1 MTWSGFYLFCFA
13 VGFLFSVV
21 PLVAGGLH
29 WHLPG
34 SHAATA
40 GHHVHVH
47 VHGGHAGAKGSG
59 VSPFNSVTVAAF
71 LAWFGGV
78 GYLLTRYS
86 NMWIVL
92 GLAIAIASGGI
103 GAALLFL
110 FLTRVLMSA
119 DENLDPADFGMTG
132 VLGRVSSQ
140 IREGGTGEIIYSQ
153 GGTRRA
159 CGARSDSGQAIPKDT
174 EVVVTRYEH
183 GIAYVQRWKDLAGD

>member
-21 PLVAGGLH
+21 PLIAGGFH

-34 SHAATA
+34 SHV

-47 VHGGHAGAKGSG
+47 VHGSHGASQPG

-86 NMWIVL
+86 GVWVVL
-92 GLAIAIASGGI
+92 ILAIAAASGGL
-103 GAALLFL
+103 GAALIFV
-110 FLTRVLMSA
+110 FLTRVLMSS
-119 DENLDPADFGMTG
+119 EESLDPADFVMTG
-132 VLGRVSSQ
+132 VLGRVSSP
-140 IREGGTGEIIYSQ
+140 IRAGGTGEIIYSQ

-159 CGARSDSGQAIPKDT
+159 CGARSDTEQTIPTDT
-174 EVVVTRYEH
+174 DVIVTRFEH
-183 GIAYVQRWKDLAGD
+183 GIAYVHRWKDLADD

>member
-21 PLVAGGLH
+21 PLVAGFH

-34 SHAATA
+34 SHVPTV

-47 VHGGHAGAKGSG
+47 VHGSHGASASS

-86 NMWIVL
+86 GVWVVL
-92 GLAIAIASGGI
+92 ILAIAAASGGL
-103 GAALLFL
+103 GAALLFA
-110 FLTRVLMSA
+110 FLTRVLMSS
-119 DENLDPADFGMTG
+119 EESLDPADFVMTG
-132 VLGRVSSQ
+132 VLGRVSSP
-140 IREGGTGEIIYSQ
+140 IRAGGTGEIIYSQ
-153 GGTRRA
+153 GGSRRA
-159 CGARSDSGQAIPKDT
+159 CGARSDTDQTIPTDT
-174 EVVVTRYEH
+174 DVIVTRFEN
-183 GIAYVQRWKDLAGD
+183 GIAYVHRWKDLADD

>member
-1 MTWSGFYLFCFA
+1 MTWSTFYLFCFA

-21 PLVAGGLH
+21 PLVAGGFHL
-29 WHLPG
+29 HLPG
-34 SHAATA
+34 SHAPAV

-47 VHGGHAGAKGSG
+47 VHGAHGTRGSG
-59 VSPFNSVTVAAF
+59 VSPFNSVTLAAF

-86 NMWIVL
+86 GVWVVL
-92 GLAIAIASGGI
+92 VLAIAVASGGL

-110 FLTRVLMSA
+110 FLTRVLMST
-119 DENLDPADFGMTG
+119 DESLDPADFVMTG
-132 VLGRVSSQ
+132 VLGRVSSP

-159 CGARSDSGQAIPKDT
+159 CGARSDTGQIIPTDT
-174 EVVVTRYEH
+174 DVIVTRFEH
-183 GIAYVQRWKDLAGD
+183 GIAYVHRWKDLADD

>member
-21 PLVAGGLH
+21 PLLAGGLH

-34 SHAATA
+34 SHVPHV

-47 VHGGHAGAKGSG
+47 VHGAHAAKGSG
-59 VSPFNSVTVAAF
+59 VSPFNSITLAAF

-86 NMWIVL
+86 DVWVVFA
-92 GLAIAIASGGI
+92 LAIATVSGGL
-103 GAALLFL
+103 GAALIFA
-110 FLTRVLMSA
+110 FLTRVLMST
-119 DENLDPADFGMTG
+119 DESLDPADFVMTG
-132 VLGRVSSQ
+132 VLGRVSSA

-159 CGARSDSGQAIPKDT
+159 YGARSDAGEIIPTDT
-174 EVVVTRYEH
+174 DVIVTRFEN
-183 GIAYVQRWKDLAGD
+183 GIAYVQRWTDLAED

>member
-1 MTWSGFYLFCFA
+1 MSWSGFYLFCFA

-34 SHAATA
+34 SHTPA
-40 GHHVHVH
+40 GAHHVHF
-47 VHGGHAGAKGSG
+47 HGLDAHAHGSS
-59 VSPFNSVTVAAF
+59 VSPFNPITAAAF

-86 NMWIVL
+86 NVWVVL
-92 GLAIAIASGGI
+92 ALAIAVASGAA
-103 GAALLFL
+103 GATLLFL

-119 DENLDPADFGMTG
+119 EENLDPEDFVMTG
-132 VLGRVSSQ
+132 VLGRVSSH

-159 CGARSDSGQAIPKDT
+159 CGARSDTGQAISKDT
-174 EVVVTRYEH
+174 DVIVTRYEH
-183 GIAYVQRWKDLAGD
+183 GIAYVHRWNDLAGD

>member
-34 SHAATA
+34 SHAHVG
-40 GHHVHVH
+40 GHHVHL
-47 VHGGHAGAKGSG
+47 HGIHAHATANGSG
-59 VSPFNSVTVAAF
+59 VSPINPVTVAAF

-86 NMWIVL
+86 NVWVVVGL
-92 GLAIAIASGGI
+92 GIATVSGGL
-103 GAALLFL
+103 GAGLLFL

-119 DENLDPADFGMTG
+119 DENMDPADFVMTG
-132 VLGRVSSQ
+132 VLGRVSSN
-140 IREGGTGEIIYSQ
+140 IREEGTGEIIYSQ

-159 CGARSDSGQAIPKDT
+159 CGARSDTGHAIPKDT
-174 EVVVTRYEH
+174 DVIVTRYEH
-183 GIAYVQRWKDLAGD
+183 GIAYVRRWNDLAGD

>member
-21 PLVAGGLH
+21 PLLAGGFH

-34 SHAATA
+34 SSAHSV

-47 VHGGHAGAKGSG
+47 VHGSHGANGSG

-86 NMWIVL
+86 GVWVVL
-92 GLAIAIASGGI
+92 ILAIAAASGGL
-103 GAALLFL
+103 GAALLFA
-110 FLTRVLMSA
+110 FLTRVLMST
-119 DENLDPADFGMTG
+119 EESLDPADFVMTG
-132 VLGRVSSQ
+132 VLGRVSSP
-140 IREGGTGEIIYSQ
+140 IRAGGTGEIIYSQ

-159 CGARSDSGQAIPKDT
+159 CGARSDTDQTIPTDT
-174 EVVVTRYEH
+174 DVIVTRFED
-183 GIAYVQRWKDLAGD
+183 GIAYVHRWKDLADD

>member
-21 PLVAGGLH
+21 PLLTGGFH
-29 WHLPG
+29 WHLHG
-34 SHAATA
+34 SHASLA

-47 VHGGHAGAKGSG
+47 GAHAGANGAG

-78 GYLLTRYS
+78 GYLLSRYS
-86 NMWIVL
+86 NVWIVAA
-92 GLAIAIASGGI
+92 LAIATISGGL
-103 GAALLFL
+103 GAALLFG

-119 DENLDPADFGMTG
+119 EESLDPADFVMTG
-132 VLGRVSSQ
+132 VLGRVSSH

-159 CGARSDSGQAIPKDT
+159 CGARSDTGQAIPTDT
-174 EVVVTRYEH
+174 EVVVTRYEQ
-183 GIAYVQRWKDLAGD
+183 GIAYVHRWNELAGD